1 MKVKQLIELLQ
12 KCDEDAPVEITSV
25 NGGRIFQV
33 VSVTEIKHHYSE
45 AGTSGPSK
53 VELKAGD

>member
-12 KCDEDAPVEITSV
+12 KCDEEAPVEITSV
-25 NGGRIFQV
+25 NGERIFQL
-33 VSVTEIKHHYSE
+33 VSVTEMKYHYTEE
-45 AGTSGPSK
+45 ARAFSSK

>member
-12 KCDEDAPVEITSV
+12 KCDEEAPVEITSV
-25 NGGRIFQV
+25 NGERIFQL
-33 VSVTEIKHHYSE
+33 VSVTEMKYHYTEE
-45 AGTSGPSK
+45 ASPFSSK

>member
-12 KCDEDAPVEITSV
+12 KCDEEAPAEITLVSESQ
-25 NGGRIFQV
+25 IFQII
-33 VSVTEIKHHYSE
+33 SVTEIKYHYSE
-45 AGTSGPSK
+45 AGTSGSSK